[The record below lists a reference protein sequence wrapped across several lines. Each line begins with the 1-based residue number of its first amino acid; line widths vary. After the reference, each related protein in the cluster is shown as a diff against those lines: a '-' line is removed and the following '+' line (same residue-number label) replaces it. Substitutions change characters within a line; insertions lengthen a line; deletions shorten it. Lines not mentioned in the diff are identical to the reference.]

1 MLPYGI
7 VQMQIAPLSSAP
19 AMPPVTALNGGRAI
33 CPSPKPARRSSS
45 QKSETAMTRMP
56 LPNFSD
62 LALRALPRVAHLA
75 DSPSM
80 MAIALIAQGVSA
92 LLPEGLRTHRDH
104 LS

>member
-1 MLPYGI
+1 
-7 VQMQIAPLSSAP
+7 
-19 AMPPVTALNGGRAI
+19 
-33 CPSPKPARRSSS
+33 
-45 QKSETAMTRMP
+45 MTRMP

-92 LLPEGLRTHRDH
+92 LLPEGLRPHRDH